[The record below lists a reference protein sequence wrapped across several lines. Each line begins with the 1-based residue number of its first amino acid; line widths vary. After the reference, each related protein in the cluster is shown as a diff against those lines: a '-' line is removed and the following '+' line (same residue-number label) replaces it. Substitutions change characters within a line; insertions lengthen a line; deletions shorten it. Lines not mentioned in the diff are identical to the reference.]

1 VKIKI
6 EKDVPLPRGSR
17 ATKYPFTHMDVG
29 DSVFF
34 PDEKVS
40 GKAHK
45 AAISCAERNN
55 MKFVARREEDGVR
68 IWRQA

>member
-1 VKIKI
+1 
-6 EKDVPLPRGSR
+6 
-17 ATKYPFTHMDVG
+17 MDVG

-34 PDEKVS
+34 PDEKIG

-55 MKFVARREEDGVR
+55 MKFVARREENGVR
-68 IWRQA
+68 IWRQE